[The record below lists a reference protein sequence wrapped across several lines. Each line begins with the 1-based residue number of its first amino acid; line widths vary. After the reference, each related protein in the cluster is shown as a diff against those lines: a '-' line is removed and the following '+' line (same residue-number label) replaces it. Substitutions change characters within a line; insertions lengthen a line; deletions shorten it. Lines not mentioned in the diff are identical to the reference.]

1 MGMWLKLEIIKT
13 FVTHGIILKN
23 IEDLAFACIFPPYM
37 AFQLFRKKNLS
48 LYIYMYVCI
57 WTHNK

>member
-37 AFQLFRKKNLS
+37 AFQIS
-48 LYIYMYVCI
+48 VI
-57 WTHNK
+57 

>member
-37 AFQLFRKKNLS
+37 AFQLFRKKISLS
-48 LYIYMYVCI
+48 LYIYVCLYMD
-57 WTHNK
+57 TQ